1 MNQFKKQIVG
11 VVSAMVLTVIAILGF
26 KLIAFF
32 YSSGFGKIAKEVTQ
46 LAISKHFAKIVIVL
60 IISTIVLC
68 AAGFAKTKL
77 IKPLY
82 IIWGILI
89 CVVCFSV
96 CMRTGKYLFIDDTPE
111 IKAMAVSATRLFVF
125 VFGLA
130 FPLLHLILSI
140 QACGDSLKD
149 NVINQVITMVLFL
162 LLFAILT
169 FIIGVLTIGL
179 HQGITIA
186 ACLSSVVIIFP
197 ALNMNSIRQQLKDY
211 QH

>member
-11 VVSAMVLTVIAILGF
+11 VVSATVLTVIAILGF

-32 YSSGFGKIAKEVTQ
+32 YSSGFGEFAKGVTQ
-46 LAISKHFAKIVIVL
+46 LAISKHFAKIVIAL
-60 IISTIVLC
+60 IISTIILC

-82 IIWGILI
+82 VICGILVCLI
-89 CVVCFSV
+89 CFAI
-96 CMRTGKYLFIDDTPE
+96 CMRTGKYLFFDDSPE

-125 VFGLA
+125 VFCLA

-149 NVINQVITMVLFL
+149 NIINQVITMAIFP
-162 LLFAILT
+162 LLFAILNY
-169 FIIGVLTIGL
+169 IIGVLAIGL
-179 HQGITIA
+179 H
-186 ACLSSVVIIFP
+186 
-197 ALNMNSIRQQLKDY
+197 
-211 QH
+211 